1 MQFVC
6 GLKGTRVYGYFIR
19 FWAYFWGRHTF
30 VTKAQKAG
38 EGRGNSGT
46 DFIWCKRSFSKKEKF
61 EKNEKRK
68 IQVLSQSLFLVQE
81 FMSFIGL
88 ISDFA

>member
-1 MQFVC
+1 M
-6 GLKGTRVYGYFIR
+6 GR
-19 FWAYFWGRHTF
+19 FWVCRLF
-30 VTKAQKAG
+30 VLDTQKAK
-38 EGRGNSGT
+38 GRGRVKQA
-46 DFIWCKRSFSKKEKF
+46 WCGMVQIVIF
-61 EKNEKRK
+61 EKKKNQKKRK